1 MIHENIKIDIDY
13 EKLGIKHKGA
23 DAVFT
28 TYIKEMY
35 PDYQN
40 VFERPL
46 VIICPGGGYEHHS
59 PREGEAVALKMLD
72 FGYNAVVLR
81 YSLMPDEF
89 PCALYEAAYT
99 INYVRNHAKEWDINP
114 DKIIIAGF
122 SAGGHV
128 AASLATMYD
137 QPELADFI
145 QNVLHVS
152 PKEVRPDGLLL
163 GYPVITSGP
172 KAHRKSFER
181 LLGDRYDELVKSV
194 SLEERVSSN
203 TPKTFLWHTFSDGSV
218 PVDNSLL
225 FAESLKKQKFRL
237 NFIYSLME
245 IMDLDLER
253 KRLIQRTENILS
265 RKYTSGQNFLKHGL
279 KKISDGVKYGE

>member
-1 MIHENIKIDIDY
+1 MIHETTELDIDY
-13 EKLGIKHKGA
+13 ERFGIRHSGA
-23 DAVFT
+23 KATVT

-40 VFERPL
+40 KFNRPL

-81 YSLMPDEF
+81 YSLAPDEF

-99 INYVRNHAKEWDINP
+99 VDYVRKNAEKWDVDA

-137 QPELADFI
+137 QPELKDFLE
-145 QNVLHVS
+145 NGLHCT
-152 PKEVRPDGLLL
+152 PDEVRPNGLLL
-163 GYPVITSGP
+163 GYSVLTSGD

-181 LLGDRYDELVKSV
+181 LLGERYDELVSSV
-194 SLEERVSSN
+194 SLEKRVSPS
-203 TPKTFLWHTFSDGSV
+203 TPKTFLWHTFTDGSV
-218 PVDNSLL
+218 PVENSLL
-225 FAESLKKQKFRL
+225 FAEALRSAGVPFELHIFP
-237 NFIYSLME
+237 
-245 IMDLDLER
+245 
-253 KRLIQRTENILS
+253 
-265 RKYTSGQNFLKHGL
+265 SGNHGL
-279 KKISDGVKYGE
+279 GLGTKETDTKDGTHFQPEVYAWTELFKAWVENNI

>member
-225 FAESLKKQKFRL
+225 SAESLKKQKFRL

-253 KRLIQRTENILS
+253 KRLIQRTENILR

>member
-163 GYPVITSGP
+163 GYPVITSGS

-218 PVDNSLL
+218 SVDNSLL

>member
-89 PCALYEAAYT
+89 PCALYEAAY
-99 INYVRNHAKEWDINP
+99 K
-114 DKIIIAGF
+114 
-122 SAGGHV
+122 
-128 AASLATMYD
+128 L
-137 QPELADFI
+137 
-145 QNVLHVS
+145 
-152 PKEVRPDGLLL
+152 
-163 GYPVITSGP
+163 
-172 KAHRKSFER
+172 
-181 LLGDRYDELVKSV
+181 
-194 SLEERVSSN
+194 
-203 TPKTFLWHTFSDGSV
+203 
-218 PVDNSLL
+218 
-225 FAESLKKQKFRL
+225 
-237 NFIYSLME
+237 
-245 IMDLDLER
+245 IM
-253 KRLIQRTENILS
+253 
-265 RKYTSGQNFLKHGL
+265 
-279 KKISDGVKYGE
+279 

>member
-218 PVDNSLL
+218 SVDNSLL
-225 FAESLKKQKFRL
+225 FAESLKKAEVPFEL
-237 NFIYSLME
+237 HIFPNG
-245 IMDLDLER
+245 
-253 KRLIQRTENILS
+253 N
-265 RKYTSGQNFLKHGL
+265 HGL
-279 KKISDGVKYGE
+279 GLGTKETDTKDGKHF

>member
-218 PVDNSLL
+218 SVDNSLL

>member
-163 GYPVITSGP
+163 GGTC
-172 KAHRKSFER
+172 
-181 LLGDRYDELVKSV
+181 
-194 SLEERVSSN
+194 
-203 TPKTFLWHTFSDGSV
+203 
-218 PVDNSLL
+218 
-225 FAESLKKQKFRL
+225 Q
-237 NFIYSLME
+237 
-245 IMDLDLER
+245 
-253 KRLIQRTENILS
+253 Q
-265 RKYTSGQNFLKHGL
+265 
-279 KKISDGVKYGE
+279 

>member
-1 MIHENIKIDIDY
+1 MIHETTEIDIDY
-13 EKLGIKHKGA
+13 GRLGIRHSGA
-23 DAVFT
+23 KATIT

-40 VFERPL
+40 KFKRPL

-99 INYVRNHAKEWDINP
+99 VDYVRKNAEKWDVDA

-137 QPELADFI
+137 QPELKDFLENGL
-145 QNVLHVS
+145 QCT
-152 PKEVRPDGLLL
+152 PDEVRPNGLML
-163 GYPVITSGP
+163 GYSVLTSGD

-181 LLGDRYDELVKSV
+181 LLGERYDELVSSV
-194 SLEERVSSN
+194 SLEKRVSPS
-203 TPKTFLWHTFSDGSV
+203 TPKTFLWHTFTDGSV
-218 PVDNSLL
+218 PVENSLL
-225 FAESLKKQKFRL
+225 FAEALRNAGVPFEL
-237 NFIYSLME
+237 HIFP
-245 IMDLDLER
+245 
-253 KRLIQRTENILS
+253 
-265 RKYTSGQNFLKHGL
+265 SGNHGL
-279 KKISDGVKYGE
+279 GLGTKETDTKDGTHFQPEVYAWTELFKTWVENNI